1 MRGLHQEGADI
12 FHWSVERLRNSP
24 HGTEEDRQRIV
35 GVCLAA
41 QGHCVVALSRER
53 AHELAHES
61 VSMLRRLPAGKEA
74 VLALKLLED
83 FAIDDLER
91 LQLAH
96 EALDIA
102 RSVESGW
109 WLPKCMMD
117 LGYFAIARG
126 DYREAK
132 NLILEARAS
141 YRETGSPALDVQA
154 LRMLSDIARR
164 QGDYA
169 GARQLAQECLVVA
182 QDTGYS
188 AAIWWS
194 HFAIA
199 DLALVQGDSAGAHL
213 HYQAALVVCQ
223 QLDDHS
229 ASVSA
234 YCGLGRA
241 ACQAGNHDEARR
253 TFGEA
258 LQLAKTLG
266 DRSAVFEVFSG
277 IAWLLASTGRAESA
291 LQLVAFVLYQPAS
304 SQDTKAHAARVRDRT
319 ENALSAEKVAAAIEQ
334 GQGLDFDITLTRLL
348 AELRPTWQEHSAA
361 DKRTVVQAP
370 VEPLTERELE
380 VLRYIAEGLSN
391 YDIATRMFV
400 GVSTVKTHINHLY
413 SKLDVKSRTQAA
425 ARARALNLF

>member
-24 HGTEEDRQRIV
+24 HGSEEDRQRIV

-53 AHELAHES
+53 ARDLADES

-74 VLALKLLED
+74 ILALKLLED
-83 FAIDDLER
+83 FAADEAER
-91 LQLAH
+91 LQLAQ

-102 RSVESGW
+102 RSSESGW

-126 DYREAK
+126 DYGEAK
-132 NLILEARAS
+132 DLIVEARAS
-141 YRETGSPALDVQA
+141 YRETGNSALDVQA
-154 LRMLSDIARR
+154 LLMLSDIARR
-164 QGDYA
+164 QADYA
-169 GARQLAQECLVVA
+169 GARQLAQECLLVA

-199 DLALVQGDSAGAHL
+199 DLALVQGDSASAQV
-213 HYQAALVVCQ
+213 HYQAGLAVCQ
-223 QLDDHS
+223 QLDDRG
-229 ASVSA
+229 ASVYA

-241 ACQAGNHDEARR
+241 ACEAGNHEEARR
-253 TFGEA
+253 SFGEA
-258 LQLAKTLG
+258 LELAKTFR
-266 DRSAVFEVFSG
+266 DRWAILEVFSG

-291 LQLVAFVLYQPAS
+291 LQLVAYVVQEPAS
-304 SQDTKAHAARVRDRT
+304 SQDTKARATHMRERL
-319 ENALSAEKVAAAIEQ
+319 ENALSPEKVATAMEQ
-334 GQGLDFDITLTRLL
+334 GARLDFDITLSRLL
-348 AELRPTWQEHSAA
+348 TELRSTQQEHSTA
-361 DKRTVVQAP
+361 DKRAVVQAS

-380 VLRYIAEGLSN
+380 VLRYIAEGMSN
-391 YDIATRMFV
+391 YEIATRMFV

-413 SKLDVKSRTQAA
+413 SKLDVKSRTQAV
-425 ARARALNLF
+425 ARAQALNLL